1 MESRPYLREIQLP
14 PDAVPSFD
22 VYPFSLPVI
31 RNFSSLQFHPDVTF
45 FVGENGIGKSTLIE
59 AIALALGFSL
69 EGGPKSIQ
77 TITHNNASS
86 LFMYLK
92 LIRSFKLPKDYFFL
106 RAESFYN
113 VATYMEEMNNS
124 DYLKGYGGTL
134 HGQSHGEAFLAVL
147 TQKLKGNGL
156 YIFDEPEAALSPS
169 RQMSALVAI
178 DQLVKKR
185 SQFII
190 ATHSPILLAYP
201 NAIIYHLDENGIREM
216 AYEDTPQYQVTKGFL
231 NDYKRMLDILL
242 DRKI

>member
-1 MESRPYLREIQLP
+1 MESRPYLREIHLP
-14 PDAVPSFD
+14 PDAVPSHD
-22 VYPFSLPVI
+22 VYPFSLPAI

-45 FVGENGIGKSTLIE
+45 LVGENGTGKSTLIE

-77 TITHNNASS
+77 HTTHNNASS
-86 LFMYLK
+86 LFMHLK
-92 LIRSFKLPKDYFFL
+92 LVRSFKLPKDYFFL

-113 VATYMEEMNNS
+113 VATYMEEMN
-124 DYLKGYGGTL
+124 DPMYLQGYGGTI

-147 TQKLKGNGL
+147 IQKLKGDGL

-178 DQLVKKR
+178 DKLVKKR
-185 SQFII
+185 SQLII

-201 NAIIYHLDENGIREM
+201 SATIYHLDENGIRKVS
-216 AYEDTPQYQVTKGFL
+216 YEETTQYQITKGFL
-231 NDYKRMLDILL
+231 NDYKRMLDILF
-242 DRKI
+242 DR